1 MESPTVVLSYS
12 PSGSTTQCTDI
23 EIVEDDVLEFAVE
36 AFLITATASDPQ
48 TSISV
53 IANIEES
60 IGECTFLPLKL

>member
-36 AFLITATASDPQ
+36 AFLTATASDPQ